1 MSIPVWVL
9 LGFAGW
15 TLVTLLGSD
24 GVYRWSQ
31 ILTKRAT
38 MSEWRADLP
47 QGSEWYQR
55 AMRAHANCVENLAV
69 YAAIVVA
76 IVATGGAKSGPGH
89 FGHCLDL
96 CARISNPRSYL
107 PETDQS
113 CGRNP
118 LRVLLCSAHL
128 HVLDGHV
135 RCGSCVIRRCRE
147 IERHLTT

>member
-76 IVATGGAKSGPGH
+76 IVATGVQ
-89 FGHCLDL
+89 
-96 CARISNPRSYL
+96 NP
-107 PETDQS
+107 
-113 CGRNP
+113 
-118 LRVLLCSAHL
+118 
-128 HVLDGHV
+128 VLDTLAIVLIFARVFQTLVHI
-135 RCGSCVIRRCRE
+135 SLKPTNLAAAIRFAFFFVQLICMFSMGMFVAV
-147 IERHLTT
+147 HA